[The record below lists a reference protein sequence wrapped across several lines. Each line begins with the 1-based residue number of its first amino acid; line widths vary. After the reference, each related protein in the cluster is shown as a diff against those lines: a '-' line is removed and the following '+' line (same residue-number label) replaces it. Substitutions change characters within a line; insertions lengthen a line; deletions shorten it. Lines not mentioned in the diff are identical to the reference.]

1 MTAFRFAGGSSLVR
15 SSASAASRAATSRSP
30 FFAWNNS
37 LVMSSAAR
45 IAALCVSTMGPC
57 DNTFFSAWSTY
68 AATSRV
74 YSGGRSDRTV
84 YSSPPIITL
93 TACFLVLTGPLRRHP
108 ERFPPPTRPPP
119 AGPRAHS
126 AVAAGFPRL
135 LFEKRQAREEIVDPP
150 PRRLDPL
157 AQRLVLLLQV
167 RHAVPRLGV
176 GLGGGPAPPTT
187 LLQLGFGLD
196 GARATPPARPP
207 RGEGWSRAGRAPAH
221 QLSLRRT
228 PSSPSS
234 ATSPRAN
241 SASTS
246 RSRSVRSGSRNEQ
259 CQATPRC
266 PPGMPGP
273 RYSSNTSSRSSS
285 GPTVRRKT
293 SETWAAVTP
302 GGSTS
307 AKSRSTGGC
316 SGSGRYATRSRS
328 PASSRTSKP
337 NNGAAQTG
345 ASASRG
351 PAQPTTPPPRCTA
364 TQPTSPPVAASP
376 VP

>member
-196 GARATPPARPP
+196 GTRAPPRQLVRHVAKDGLELVEHLRISSLSVVRQAHPPAPPAPAPTAHPRPARAASARGRGTSSAKPRRGAPP
-207 RGEGWSRAGRAPAH
+207 GCRAPDT
-221 QLSLRRT
+221 RRT
-228 PSSPSS
+228 LRAARAAALPS
-234 ATSPRAN
+234 AARHPR
-241 SASTS
+241 
-246 RSRSVRSGSRNEQ
+246 
-259 CQATPRC
+259 
-266 PPGMPGP
+266 PG
-273 RYSSNTSSRSSS
+273 
-285 GPTVRRKT
+285 RR
-293 SETWAAVTP
+293 
-302 GGSTS
+302 
-307 AKSRSTGGC
+307 
-316 SGSGRYATRSRS
+316 
-328 PASSRTSKP
+328 
-337 NNGAAQTG
+337 
-345 ASASRG
+345 
-351 PAQPTTPPPRCTA
+351 
-364 TQPTSPPVAASP
+364 
-376 VP
+376 